1 MALKATI
8 YKVELQISDM
18 DRHYYATHAL
28 TLAMHPSE
36 TEQRL
41 MARVLAFALH
51 ADERLEFGKGLSDDQ
66 EPDLWRKDYGGDIEQ
81 WIELGQPEE
90 ARIRK
95 ACGRAGQVVVV
106 NYAGRSAELWWEKA
120 GGALARNKN
129 LTVIDLPVDAVEA
142 LAAQSDR
149 GMRLQCL
156 IQDGE
161 MQLINGDTS
170 IAVRPATR
178 MAASAH

>member
-1 MALKATI
+1 
-8 YKVELQISDM
+8 
-18 DRHYYATHAL
+18 
-28 TLAMHPSE
+28 MHPSE

-51 ADERLEFGKGLSDDQ
+51 ADERLAFGKGLSDEH

-81 WIELGQPEE
+81 WIDLGQPDE

-95 ACGRAGQVVVV
+95 ACGRAAQVVVV
-106 NYAGRSAELWWEKA
+106 NYAGPGADQWWDKA

-129 LTVIDLPVDAVEA
+129 LTVIDLPGDAVEA
-142 LAAQSDR
+142 LAAQADR

-161 MQLINGDTS
+161 LQLINGEGS

-178 MAASAH
+178 LAPSTH